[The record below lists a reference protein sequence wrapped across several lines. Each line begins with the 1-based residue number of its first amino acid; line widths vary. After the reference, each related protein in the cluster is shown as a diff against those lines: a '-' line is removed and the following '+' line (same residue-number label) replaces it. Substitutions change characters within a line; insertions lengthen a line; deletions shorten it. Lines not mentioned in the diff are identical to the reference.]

1 VGDGVPNRSKAREQ
15 AFGRRLQDRRLK
27 RGLSQEE
34 LAHQSGLHRTYISQ
48 IERGLKSPSLATIHA
63 IASAL
68 GADAGTLI
76 SALIP
81 ERSALRS

>member
-1 VGDGVPNRSKAREQ
+1 MIPLSPVSMC
-15 AFGRRLQDRRLK
+15 RLQDRRVK

-48 IERGLKSPSLATIHA
+48 IERGLKSPTLATIYA
-63 IASAL
+63 IAFAIEE
-68 GADAGTLI
+68 DAGTLI

-81 ERSALRS
+81 RRSGRRS

>member
-1 VGDGVPNRSKAREQ
+1 VPNRSKSLEQ
-15 AFGRRLQDRRLK
+15 AFGRRLHARRVK

-34 LAHQSGLHRTYISQ
+34 LADQSGLHRTYISQ
-48 IERGLKSPSLATIHA
+48 IERGLKSPTLATIYA

-68 GADAGTLI
+68 EEDAGALI

-81 ERSALRS
+81 KRSVLRS

>member
-1 VGDGVPNRSKAREQ
+1 MIVPNRSKSLKQ
-15 AFGRRLQDRRLK
+15 AFGRRLKDRRVK

-34 LAHQSGLHRTYISQ
+34 LADQSGLHRTYISQ
-48 IERGLKSPSLATIHA
+48 IERGLKSPTLATIYA

-68 GADAGTLI
+68 EEDAGNLI

-81 ERSALRS
+81 RRSVLRS

>member
-1 VGDGVPNRSKAREQ
+1 MPNRSKSLEQ
-15 AFGRRLQDRRLK
+15 AFGRRLQDRRVK

-48 IERGLKSPSLATIHA
+48 IERGLKSPTLSTIYA

-68 GADAGTLI
+68 EEDAGMLI
-76 SALIP
+76 GGLMPKRNAR
-81 ERSALRS
+81 RS

>member
-1 VGDGVPNRSKAREQ
+1 MYRSKSLAQ
-15 AFGRRLQDRRLK
+15 AFGRRLQDRRVM

-48 IERGLKSPSLATIHA
+48 IERGLKSPTLAAIYA

-68 GADAGTLI
+68 EEDAGNLI
-76 SALIP
+76 SALVP
-81 ERSALRS
+81 KRSGRRS

>member
-1 VGDGVPNRSKAREQ
+1 VPNRSKSLEQ
-15 AFGRRLQDRRLK
+15 AFGRRLKDRRVK

-48 IERGLKSPSLATIHA
+48 IERGLKSPTLATIYA

-68 GADAGTLI
+68 EEDAGMLI

-81 ERSALRS
+81 KRSVRRS